1 MYVIH
6 LFFPLWDKSK
16 VKAQPLK
23 IVARHEVYINLE
35 EIIASASK
43 LLKDKGR
50 LVMINSVERINET
63 LLLLKKYQITPKK
76 LQIVYPKIN
85 QAANVFLIEA
95 GF

>member
-1 MYVIH
+1 
-6 LFFPLWDKSK
+6 
-16 VKAQPLK
+16 
-23 IVARHEVYINLE
+23 
-35 EIIASASK
+35 
-43 LLKDKGR
+43 
-50 LVMINSVERINET
+50 MINSVERINET